1 MPNDEGHETD
11 MSSRAAAGLRGT
23 SQREFRCYLASTLN
37 FKQTSGPAPQVPR
50 FARDDNAPR
59 RRRCLFILLFALCV
73 LATTAAAQPR
83 AIFLVRHAERA
94 ATSGRVP
101 PDTGL
106 SPEGKARAEHLA
118 QELKDAD
125 IKAIFTTEYKRTQ
138 QTAAPLAQSLGIQP
152 EVISG
157 DDLRSLVAKI
167 RAAPGNV
174 LVVGHAN
181 TLPQLI
187 AALGVSVRV
196 TIAESD
202 YDNLFIVLPEKK
214 AQLIRLHYR

>member
-1 MPNDEGHETD
+1 MKNLMPNENVSWSALSCRSTEGPRG
-11 MSSRAAAGLRGT
+11 SSPSPCTR
-23 SQREFRCYLASTLN
+23 SSKKAS
-37 FKQTSGPAPQVPR
+37 PATCEIAR
-50 FARDDNAPR
+50 FARYDDPR
-59 RRRCLFILLFALCV
+59 LQWIFILLFGLCV
-73 LATTAAAQPR
+73 LATTATAQPR

-94 ATSGRVP
+94 AISGRVP

-118 QELKDAD
+118 QELKDAG

-138 QTAAPLAQSLGIQP
+138 QTAAPLAQSLGIRP

-157 DDLRSLVAKI
+157 DDLRSLIAKI

-187 AALGVSVRV
+187 AALGVSARV

-202 YDNLFIVLPEKK
+202 YDNLFIVLPGKK